1 MSANIPTPPMP
12 GGEAHLANFR
22 DFLLR
27 NRRTI
32 LLSTFLVVALTVAF
46 IKLSRPVYEGTTSIR
61 IDEQRSNVPVLDI
74 LSSLSTGS
82 EINTEMEVLR
92 SRTLAQAVVDSLHL
106 QVELLRPRRVDRD
119 ALLQVV
125 QVDPEPDEKK
135 VVFEREGNGFLI
147 AGTEQHVVPGEAV
160 SVNGVRFILS
170 EAALAHDQIALAV
183 VPLHDAVRAFQRT
196 IGIARPNREADLL
209 VIRYE
214 STDRRLTREVLNTMS
229 GLFIEQRQNTQNATA
244 RNTVD
249 FLSGQLATLQTQ
261 LNAAETDVLRYREQ
275 HRVLSPKAE
284 AEAEIG
290 RLATLKAQ
298 RDVLDSEE
306 RALAPLL
313 NASRLPPG
321 AVADSVNRNLLG
333 FPSLLR
339 NPAASELLRSL
350 NELSTKRA
358 ELLERRTAVDPEVV
372 VLTERI
378 REVEQELASIAGTYR
393 NSLAKQVDAL
403 DATLNQAGVQLAQL
417 PERETHLA
425 RLQRE
430 ATVLAEIYTLL
441 QTRLKEAEIAAA
453 VEDPSVRVIDAAILP
468 RRPVKPNPPVSL
480 VVALLG
486 GLALGVALALA
497 RENLDSSVHTREDLH
512 RATGGLA
519 LLGFIPRIPIHIG
532 GEAPV
537 SRNVLDRFRRV
548 KELPINARL
557 IARRD
562 PTNPVAEAYRSIR
575 TNLTF
580 SRPEK
585 PPAMLVL
592 TSPDPGEGKSTS
604 AANLAITLAQ
614 QGVRCLLVDA
624 DLRRGAL
631 HTLFGLQREPGLTN
645 LLLTGA
651 TGANGHGPVQQ
662 VVVGP
667 DAVLDFIA
675 TGTVPPNPAELL
687 GSQRMQALAAQWRE
701 TYDTVIID
709 APPLNRVTDAAV
721 LASLADGVIMV
732 ARAGVTDRGAL
743 SFAVEQLRSVHA
755 PLLGVVLNDVDA
767 SRDRYYGAYR
777 AYTPHTTG

>member
-1 MSANIPTPPMP
+1 MRTNGPNAPAP
-12 GGEAHLANFR
+12 GADAHLAGFR

-27 NRRTI
+27 NRNTI
-32 LLSTFLVVALTVAF
+32 LLSTLLVLALTGLF
-46 IKLSRPVYEGTTSIR
+46 ITLSRPIFEGTTSLR

-74 LSSLSTGS
+74 LSALSTGS

-92 SRTLAQAVVDSLHL
+92 SRTLAQSVVDSLHL
-106 QVELLRPRRVDRD
+106 QVELRRPRRVDRGELMQIVSVAPNVARD
-119 ALLQVV
+119 KILL
-125 QVDPEPDEKK
+125 
-135 VVFEREGNGFLI
+135 EREANGFVI
-147 AGTEQHVVPGEAV
+147 AGTDQRVLPGQVTSAK
-160 SVNGVRFILS
+160 GVRFVLS
-170 EAALAHDQIALAV
+170 EDARYHDEIELTVRPQV
-183 VPLHDAVRAFQRT
+183 DAVRQFQRT
-196 IGIARPNREADLL
+196 VGIARPNREADLL
-209 VIRYE
+209 MIRYE
-214 STDRRLTREVLNTMS
+214 STDRELTRDVLNKMAE
-229 GLFIEQRQNTQNATA
+229 LFIERRQDVQTATA
-244 RNTVD
+244 RNTVS
-249 FLSGQLATLQTQ
+249 FLSGQLRMLQTQ
-261 LNAAETDVLRYREQ
+261 LNTAENDVLRYREQ
-275 HRVLSPKAE
+275 YRLLSPKAE

-298 RDVLDSEE
+298 RDVLESEE
-306 RALAPLL
+306 RALAPLTQP
-313 NASRLPPG
+313 SRQRPG
-321 AVADSVNRNLLG
+321 TVADTVSRNLLG

-350 NELSTKRA
+350 NELGTKRA
-358 ELLERRTAVDPEVV
+358 ELLERRTAADPEVV

-378 REVEQELASIAGTYR
+378 GALEHELAQIAATYR
-393 NSLAKQVDAL
+393 NSLAEQVGAL
-403 DATLNQAGVQLAQL
+403 DATLNQAGVKLAQL

-430 ATVLAEIYTLL
+430 ASVLAEIYTLL

-468 RRPVKPNPPVSL
+468 YRPVKPNPPVSML
-480 VVALLG
+480 VALLG
-486 GLALGVALALA
+486 GIALGVALALA

-519 LLGFIPRIPIHIG
+519 LLGFIPRIPVHVG
-532 GEAPV
+532 TEVQNG
-537 SRNVLDRFRRV
+537 RNVLDRFRRV
-548 KELPINARL
+548 RELPIHARL

-562 PTNPVAEAYRSIR
+562 PTSPVAEAYRSIR

-614 QGVRCLLVDA
+614 QGVRCLLIDA

-631 HTLFGLQREPGLTN
+631 HALFGLQREPGLTN
-645 LLLTGA
+645 VLLSGSTGN
-651 TGANGHGPVQQ
+651 TTVQQ

-687 GSQRMQALAAQWRE
+687 GSARMQALAAQWRE
-701 TYDTVIID
+701 SYDTVIID

-743 SFAVEQLRSVHA
+743 GFAVEQLRAVHA
-755 PLLGVVLNDVDA
+755 PLLGVVLNDVDE
-767 SRDRYYGAYR
+767 SRDRYYGVYR
-777 AYTPHTTG
+777 AYTAHSAG